1 MATTSPTLP
10 LFDEPATP
18 STKRWPDDKRGSASD
33 EERQAHVARLK
44 AAGELTFD
52 PQEDLKRPW
61 WETLTVNA
69 ASETLA
75 RYEREAQQSQS
86 LAADLDPFDDSTD
99 DDHFWATHHT
109 PVNDGW

>member
-1 MATTSPTLP
+1 MATTPTLP

-52 PQEDLKRPW
+52 PIADLNRGW
-61 WETLTVNA
+61 WETLTLTDALTVQ
-69 ASETLA
+69 A
-75 RYEREAQQSQS
+75 RYEREAQQAQS
-86 LAADLDPFDDSTD
+86 LAASLEDPFEEYPFDD
-99 DDHFWATHHT
+99 
-109 PVNDGW
+109 